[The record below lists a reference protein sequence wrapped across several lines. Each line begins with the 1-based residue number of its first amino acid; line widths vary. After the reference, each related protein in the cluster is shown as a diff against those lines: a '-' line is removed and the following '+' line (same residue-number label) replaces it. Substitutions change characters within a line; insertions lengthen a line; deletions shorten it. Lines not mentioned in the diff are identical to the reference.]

1 MVSELKEVI
10 MKGDSTAK
18 TIFVFNGS
26 GYPGWKR
33 KMKCVLES
41 DDLLDYAIG
50 KKKYPNQPIQNGE
63 LVSSGQSYDTWL
75 KEGEQWKN
83 KDRAARRLL
92 VYGLKDSIH
101 ADVDH
106 FATSNEVWN
115 HLEQVYNKRT
125 KQEILFIKRSLANL
139 QYDSSTTIRAHIEKF
154 KELIEQLAS
163 AGALV
168 PKDELVMQ
176 LLETFPSSEFGVIIS
191 ILMNKKNISFEDACE
206 SLEDHVRRVITPPIV
221 KESVM
226 ITETRKRNTTSNF
239 LQQRKKFQPY
249 GRGYNGRTYTN
260 FSRNGY
266 GRGQGSR
273 GNQPYICDYCGRVG
287 HGIARCFDR
296 KEDER
301 RSIRHHEANIAH
313 DVVSENPAR
322 TTPNIL
328 SSNIDSMIIDSGI
341 HHDPK

>member
-1 MVSELKEVI
+1 
-10 MKGDSTAK
+10 
-18 TIFVFNGS
+18 
-26 GYPGWKR
+26 
-33 KMKCVLES
+33 
-41 DDLLDYAIG
+41 
-50 KKKYPNQPIQNGE
+50 
-63 LVSSGQSYDTWL
+63 
-75 KEGEQWKN
+75 
-83 KDRAARRLL
+83 
-92 VYGLKDSIH
+92 
-101 ADVDH
+101 
-106 FATSNEVWN
+106 
-115 HLEQVYNKRT
+115 
-125 KQEILFIKRSLANL
+125 
-139 QYDSSTTIRAHIEKF
+139 
-154 KELIEQLAS
+154 
-163 AGALV
+163 
-168 PKDELVMQ
+168 
-176 LLETFPSSEFGVIIS
+176 
-191 ILMNKKNISFEDACE
+191 MNKKNISFEDACE

-301 RSIRHHEANIAH
+301 RGIRHHEANIAH

-328 SSNIDSMIIDSGI
+328 SNNIDSMIIDSGI